1 MKLEERVSGVLC
13 FVKFKK
19 KSLGPSSFGFT
30 QRYLGILKKKRLIT
44 DEKVKADFCFLS
56 FNLLFKLGILLV
68 GAKPMKWDF

>member
-30 QRYLGILKKKRLIT
+30 QRYLGILKKKILIT
-44 DEKVKADFCFLS
+44 DEKVKAD
-56 FNLLFKLGILLV
+56 LLFKLGILLV